1 MLVGA
6 LDRVGIR
13 SAVIKHDGHEF
24 EADVPGTDSRRIK
37 EAGAY
42 GTVVYSGT
50 KFSMTKEQ
58 PSMKAEDF
66 FGFFPEADIIFLEG
80 QKDSDYPKLEVLR
93 REVSDV
99 PVCRPETVLAY
110 IWSGQI
116 ARSGE
121 NTWSGENARSGE
133 DCPGRGNRRNGK
145 CPVLTAAQKDCI
157 LEIVI
162 EHMDRYCRGDGG
174 DEL

>member
-1 MLVGA
+1 MLVGE

-93 REVSDV
+93 RKSQMSR
-99 PVCRPETVLAY
+99 CAGRKQCWL
-110 IWSGQI
+110 ISGAGRLPGVGRTPGAGRLPGAGKI
-116 ARSGE
+116 ARAGV
-121 NTWSGENARSGE
+121 TAGM
-133 DCPGRGNRRNGK
+133 GNVPYSQLLRK
-145 CPVLTAAQKDCI
+145 TASWKS
-157 LEIVI
+157 
-162 EHMDRYCRGDGG
+162 
-174 DEL
+174 